1 MKKLQLFSLL
11 FLVVSTVVA
20 QGIYMEVGK
29 VDSRFEF
36 VDSQG
41 VELDNLQPT
50 TQNYIEAGFRHE
62 LLTEGLNVSLG
73 LNYNSYGSIGSD
85 DSRNNFFEWD
95 VDYLGI
101 VLGLDYRLFEYQK
114 LAFHLHGSTS
124 LEFLL
129 QGTQTINNQ
138 VINLTD
144 IEEFDDNA
152 IFFRGG
158 AGLSYPLSDNS
169 EVYLQYLYGGSL
181 GLNDDNGNST
191 SEEEL
196 KIKTHMVG
204 VGLRIN
210 ITRNENDSEDPND
223 SDE

>member
-1 MKKLQLFSLL
+1 MKTFKLLILIS
-11 FLVVSTVVA
+11 LVVTSLSA
-20 QGIYMEVGK
+20 QGIYVEVGK
-29 VDSRFEF
+29 VDARFEF

-62 LLTEGLNVSLG
+62 FLTEGLNASLG
-73 LNYNSYGSIGSD
+73 LNYNSYGSLGSD
-85 DSRNNFFEWD
+85 NARGNFFEWD

-101 VLGLDYRLFEYQK
+101 VLGVDYQLFDIHK
-114 LAFHLHGSTS
+114 LAFHLHGSAS
-124 LEFLL
+124 YEFLL

-138 VINLTD
+138 VINLTN

-158 AGLSYPLSDNS
+158 AGISYPLSENS
-169 EVYLQYLYGGSL
+169 DIYLQYLYGGSL
-181 GLNDDNGNST
+181 GLNDSSSST

-204 VGLRIN
+204 IGLRVAIPSKDK
-210 ITRNENDSEDPND
+210 TTEAPTDSE
-223 SDE
+223 E